1 MMNRQ
6 DGLDFARDN
15 EYVPDYGHFY
25 KFFKTVARL
34 TNLTGN
40 EKIILTIIL
49 SYYSNGQQFNMSNNT
64 LSIEA
69 GMDYS
74 SVIRCINGLKEKGY
88 LKTYRVMHKNSKKI
102 AGRIATPQKEF
113 LLSESNKVFDTYEY
127 EEY

>member
-1 MMNRQ
+1 MNRQ
-6 DGLDFARDN
+6 DGFEFAKDN

-40 EKIILTIIL
+40 AKIILTIIL

-74 SVIRCINGLKEKGY
+74 SVMRCIKSLKEKGY
-88 LKTYRVMHKNSKKI
+88 LKTYRVMHKNSNKI

-113 LLSESNKVFDTYEY
+113 LLSESNKTFDTYEY